1 MEKMKNLNVGD
12 IYSKQDEEGNET
24 KYIVIDKQAD
34 ECVVRIS
41 LEKLPQ

>member
-12 IYSKQDEEGNET
+12 TYSKQDEEGNDT

-34 ECVVRIS
+34 ECVVRILS
-41 LEKLPQ
+41 EKLP